1 MPTFDLDLLD
11 PKQRHGM
18 LLGAVGPR
26 PIALVATMN
35 AEGALNVSPFSF
47 FNIFS
52 TTPPIVIFSPSR
64 RVRDN
69 TTKDT
74 LENVL
79 QVPECTINMVNY
91 DLAHQVNLSSAEY
104 ASHIDEFKKAGFT
117 PMPSQTIG
125 VPFVKESPVSL
136 ECIVKE
142 VVELGSSGGSGNLV
156 ICEVKTVHVKDEVLD
171 DDGLLN
177 QEALDLVGRMGRAWW
192 TRSSGDS
199 LFTLGAPTA
208 GIGVDQLPPAIR
220 RSTVLT
226 GNNIAQLAGVLH
238 LPEPEEVAQKSGEF
252 EIKRLLQN
260 SPDAVERREALHELA
275 KSLLDEGQ
283 VEEAWKVLLIDK
295 GVHN

>member
-11 PKQRHGM
+11 PKKRHGM
-18 LLGAVGPR
+18 LLGAIGPR
-26 PIALVATMN
+26 PIALVATVN
-35 AEGALNVSPFSF
+35 AEGGLNVSPFSF

-52 TTPPIVIFSPSR
+52 TTPPIVVFSPSR

-74 LENVL
+74 LDNVL
-79 QVPECTINMVNY
+79 QVRECTVNMVSY

-104 ASHIDEFKKAGFT
+104 PSHIDEFKKAGFT
-117 PMPSQTIG
+117 PVPSQTIS
-125 VPFVKESPVSL
+125 VPYVKESPVSL
-136 ECIVKE
+136 ECEVRE
-142 VVELGSSGGSGNLV
+142 VVALGESGGSGNLV
-156 ICEVKTVHVKDEVLD
+156 ICEVKMMHVKDEVLD
-171 DDGLLN
+171 EDGLLN
-177 QEALDLVGRMGRAWW
+177 QESLDLVGRMGRNWW
-192 TRSSGDS
+192 TRSSGES

-208 GIGVDQLPPAIR
+208 GIGVDQLPAAIR

-238 LPEPEEVAQKSGEF
+238 LPEQAEVDKKSNEF

-260 SPDAVERREALHELA
+260 SPDALERREALHELA
-275 KSLLDEGQ
+275 KSLLDDGQ